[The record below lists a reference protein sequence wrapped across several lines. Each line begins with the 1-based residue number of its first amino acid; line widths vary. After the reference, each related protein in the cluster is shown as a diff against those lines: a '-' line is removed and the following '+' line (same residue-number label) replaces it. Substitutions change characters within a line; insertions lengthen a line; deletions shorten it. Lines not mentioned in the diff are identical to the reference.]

1 MGGSNILVPGEV
13 KFQIFNKSWLFYL
26 YTENVSASPLRRRR
40 TVVQN
45 VKKSDKKGK
54 NEKFTS
60 ITKIINLRTSGFRFL
75 SPNLFMPLDIF
86 FEVINCF

>member
-1 MGGSNILVPGEV
+1 MADFSDV
-13 KFQIFNKSWLFYL
+13 KSTLI
-26 YTENVSASPLRRRR
+26 VRRR

-45 VKKSDKKGK
+45 AEKSDKKGK

-86 FEVINCF
+86 FEVINRF

>member
-1 MGGSNILVPGEV
+1 MFLRLSMCLKLFNENFTV
-13 KFQIFNKSWLFYL
+13 KKFY
-26 YTENVSASPLRRRR
+26 RR

>member
-1 MGGSNILVPGEV
+1 MVKKINRRLTLNCRLRNKPVVKILQKV
-13 KFQIFNKSWLFYL
+13 N
-26 YTENVSASPLRRRR
+26 RR

-45 VKKSDKKGK
+45 AKKSDKKGK

-60 ITKIINLRTSGFRFL
+60 ITKMINLRTSGFRFL